1 MTFQHI
7 KGLHKNSDVQL
18 RFYYII
24 VFQCIVNTKE
34 LRRNVH
40 SVILTGRQGDKL
52 IFFLDFIR
60 QSLFLP
66 DPFPTTLETCC
77 YRWLISPL
85 AYPGH

>member
-40 SVILTGRQGDKL
+40 SVILTGRQGDTL
-52 IFFLDFIR
+52 IFFLEFIR
-60 QSLFLP
+60 QLYFYLILFPQHWKLVVI
-66 DPFPTTLETCC
+66 D
-77 YRWLISPL
+77 
-85 AYPGH
+85 G